1 MNTSDKDY
9 QKQLGAIC
17 MKLKPDLCF
26 ECISGT
32 TTGEMLDYMG
42 FGSTLILYGLL
53 SEQPAAGIK
62 TIGFIG
68 KSQTI
73 ESFLLTNF
81 LFKKTL
87 TEYIEFILRAEPLF
101 TSDLSTTVQK
111 RYGLDQIE
119 EAVKFY
125 MANQTA
131 GKVLLKP
138 DMGQQLAGK
147 L

>member
-1 MNTSDKDY
+1 
-9 QKQLGAIC
+9 

-81 LFKKTL
+81 LFKKSL
-87 TEYIEFILRAEPLF
+87 TEYVEFILRAEPLF
-101 TSDLSTTVQK
+101 TSDLSTTV
-111 RYGLDQIE
+111 
-119 EAVKFY
+119 
-125 MANQTA
+125 
-131 GKVLLKP
+131 
-138 DMGQQLAGK
+138 
-147 L
+147 